1 MGTLHNLT
9 LRTATAVGRLAELQR
24 RADRIGDKP
33 SPIAKSALQE
43 LSTAVE
49 ELQVANEALQTQ
61 IEELTAARHKATSAH
76 EALDEFSNVI
86 PLAVLWTD
94 RSGVIE
100 KGNESASQLL
110 NIGRHHLQGKP
121 LMLFVTDRSV
131 LFAAVRSICETPGLA
146 SIDVEITG
154 TAERASSAKDDVE
167 WAPRPTRLALRLVSA
182 GPRCRNPGTRIAVR
196 AVSELRA
203 VSSDPGSRTTN
214 PGSRTT
220 NVIRST

>member
-146 SIDVEITG
+146 SIDVEITVRPR
-154 TAERASSAKDDVE
+154 ERRPRKMMLSGRRVQHDSRCVWFLHDLASES
-167 WAPRPTRLALRLVSA
+167 PAL
-182 GPRCRNPGTRIAVR
+182 
-196 AVSELRA
+196 E
-203 VSSDPGSRTTN
+203 
-214 PGSRTT
+214 
-220 NVIRST
+220 